1 MIAARLDALSRDE
14 KALVQDAAVIGKVF
28 WPGAVAAM
36 GDRSPFALEDPLHA
50 LERKEF
56 IRRERRSAVAGE
68 TQYAFLHALV
78 RDVAYGQIPR
88 GQRVDKHRLA
98 AEWIDSLSSERSED
112 RAEMLAHHYRQAL
125 ELARAA
131 GVDDAPLREPA
142 RQALIEATERA
153 SRLYAIAAIVD
164 FGEAALELAGEDD
177 PARPL
182 LEFRLAEAYQL
193 LGQHRFDLALSARD
207 GFLADGD
214 VESAAVVDILL
225 ARMYW
230 LHGNTPASVEHREH
244 ALRLV
249 EERPLS
255 FAKARVFAQQARN
268 FAVTGSADRALE
280 FGERALPMAEELR
293 DDLLMSHVLNTLG
306 LARVAPRRFRRARA
320 LAPLGRACGGV
331 EVAGRDP
338 HRAQQPREQP
348 VASRR
353 PRRRDRVARARPR
366 AERAI
371 RLDRGSR
378 VARRRGHARRR
389 AARQLGCGARA
400 VRTRS

>member
-14 KALVQDAAVIGKVF
+14 KELVQDAAVIGKVF

-36 GDRSPFALEDPLHA
+36 GDRSPFALEEPLHA

-88 GQRVDKHRLA
+88 GQRADKHRLA

-182 LEFRLAEAYQL
+182 LEFRLAEAYQQ
-193 LGQHRFDLALSARD
+193 LGQYRFDLALSARD

-214 VESAAVVDILL
+214 VESAAARRHL
-225 ARMYW
+225 ARADV
-230 LHGNTPASVEHREH
+230 LAERQHAGVGRAPRACVAARRGASAVVREGAGVRPAG
-244 ALRLV
+244 A
-249 EERPLS
+249 
-255 FAKARVFAQQARN
+255 
-268 FAVTGSADRALE
+268 
-280 FGERALPMAEELR
+280 ELR
-293 DDLLMSHVLNTLG
+293 RHG
-306 LARVAPRRFRRARA
+306 LSPTARWSSESARSRWPRSCATT
-320 LAPLGRACGGV
+320 C
-331 EVAGRDP
+331 
-338 HRAQQPREQP
+338 
-348 VASRR
+348 
-353 PRRRDRVARARPR
+353 
-366 AERAI
+366 
-371 RLDRGSR
+371 
-378 VARRRGHARRR
+378 
-389 AARQLGCGARA
+389 
-400 VRTRS
+400 